1 MPGPDD
7 LLDRIAALV
16 LYRGVLADEAGNLY
30 QQLLRGIVRNP
41 LDRLSLTDLFSR
53 LVRRLLLDR
62 RLPLGIDPW
71 AYHLADRVFFDE
83 NPFSLEAEARPWGEI
98 PAALRRQAE
107 AELSLLGEVAGFGL
121 GRLAELLGVGRA
133 LAEGF
138 GGSTPHDEDLRG
150 RLARSADWADF
161 LPELA
166 EHYVRN
172 GVGPFGRY
180 RAFRWQRREGRG
192 QLVPVACPDPVRL
205 SDLVGYGPQK
215 AAVIANTERLLAG
228 LPAQNVLLYG
238 DRGTGKSSL
247 VKALVNEFGDRGLR
261 LIELGRDELRDY
273 PEVLAVV
280 RGRPQKFILMVD
292 DLSFEEHETYY
303 KELKSVLEG
312 GLEVRPDNVV
322 VYATSNRR
330 HLVRE
335 YFSDRDGA
343 VDGEVHRRDTMEEKL
358 SLSDRFGLRVVFVAP
373 DQERYLAIVRA
384 VARQHGIAVDAA
396 LERQALAWAGR
407 HNGLSGRTA
416 RQFVVSL
423 LGRAR
428 DAVP

>member
-292 DLSFEEHETYY
+292 DLSFEEAETEY
-303 KELKSVLEG
+303 KSLKSLLEG
-312 GLEVRPDNVV
+312 TLEARPRNLA

-335 YFSDRDGA
+335 FFGDRPPPGDEIHPA
-343 VDGEVHRRDTMEEKL
+343 DTQQEKL
-358 SLSDRFGLRVVFVAP
+358 SLVDRFGLRVRFLAP
-373 DQERYLAIVRA
+373 DREGYLETVRT
-384 VARQHGIAVDAA
+384 
-396 LERQALAWAGR
+396 LAAGR
-407 HNGLSGRTA
+407 RLALDGRDLESEALRWALSNGGWSGRTA
-416 RQFVVSL
+416 RQFVDSL
-423 LGRAR
+423 TLG
-428 DAVP
+428 

>member
-1 MPGPDD
+1 MPGPDA
-7 LLDRIAALV
+7 LLDRIAGLV

-30 QQLLRGIVRNP
+30 QELLRGVVWNP
-41 LDRLSLTDLFSR
+41 LDRLGLTDLFSR
-53 LVRRLLLDR
+53 LVRRLLLDH
-62 RLPLGIDPW
+62 RLPPGIDPW
-71 AYHLADRVFFDE
+71 AYHLADRVLYDE
-83 NPFSLEAEARPWGEI
+83 NPFSLEAEARPWAEI

-107 AELSLLGEVAGFGL
+107 AELSLLGKVAGFGL

-138 GGSTPHDEDLRG
+138 GGSAPHPEDLRV
-150 RLARSADWADF
+150 RLATLAGWADL
-161 LPELA
+161 LPALA
-166 EHYVRN
+166 EHYGRH
-172 GVGPFGRY
+172 GVGLFGRY

-192 QLVPVACPDPVRL
+192 RLVPVEYPDPIRL

-292 DLSFEEHETYY
+292 DLSFEEAETEY
-303 KELKSVLEG
+303 KSLKSLLEG
-312 GLEVRPDNVV
+312 TLEARPRNLA

-335 YFSDRDGA
+335 FFGDRPPPGDEIHPA
-343 VDGEVHRRDTMEEKL
+343 DTQQEKL
-358 SLSDRFGLRVVFVAP
+358 SLVDRFGLRVRFLAP
-373 DQERYLAIVRA
+373 DRDGYLEVVRA
-384 VARQHGIAVDAA
+384 
-396 LERQALAWAGR
+396 LAAGR
-407 HNGLSGRTA
+407 RLALDGRDLESEALRWALSNGGWSGRTA
-416 RQFVVSL
+416 RQFVDSL
-423 LGRAR
+423 TLA
-428 DAVP
+428 